1 MSPTDH
7 ASTLVAAPRLDR
19 RPPRILVIEDDRHV
33 RTLLRDALQTW
44 GYAADAAPGG
54 REGLALF
61 DPGAYDLVL
70 TDLAM
75 PEVSGLDVVAGVR
88 DRDRSV
94 AVIVFTG
101 SMQDLEREGRQLGFR
116 VLYKPLDLN
125 DLRQALRDSLA
136 PRASTMGP

>member
-1 MSPTDH
+1 MNTADRTF
-7 ASTLVAAPRLDR
+7 TLAAAA
-19 RPPRILVIEDDRHV
+19 RPNVRQPRILVIEDDRHV
-33 RTLLRDALQTW
+33 RALLCDALETW
-44 GYAADAAPGG
+44 GYAADAAPNG

-75 PEVSGLDVVAGVR
+75 PEVSGLDVVAEVR

-101 SMQDLEREGRQLGFR
+101 SMRNLDREGRQLDFR
-116 VLYKPLDLN
+116 VLYKPLDMEG
-125 DLRQALRDSLA
+125 LRRALDDSLA
-136 PRASTMGP
+136 R

>member
-1 MSPTDH
+1 MTIADRT
-7 ASTLVAAPRLDR
+7 STLSAA
-19 RPPRILVIEDDRHV
+19 RPNGRQPRILVIEDDRHV
-33 RTLLRDALQTW
+33 RTLLCDALETW
-44 GYAADAAPGG
+44 GYAAESAPNG

-70 TDLAM
+70 TDLSM

-101 SMQDLEREGRQLGFR
+101 SMRNLDPEGRQLDFR
-116 VLYKPLDLN
+116 VLYKPLDMEG
-125 DLRQALRDSLA
+125 LRRALHDSLA
-136 PRASTMGP
+136 R